1 MTSKG
6 TSPAN
11 LDLFLRVEEKV
22 IRLEK
27 ENISVSYPVL
37 PFIFYSLI
45 HRRLDFGIFPG
56 FRMRLRMV

>member
-11 LDLFLRVEEKV
+11 LDLFLRVEEEV

-27 ENISVSYPVL
+27 ENIPVSYPFI
-37 PFIFYSLI
+37 PFNFDSLI

-56 FRMRLRMV
+56 FTTRLRMV